1 MSLQVERK
9 SEVINRF
16 RTHAG
21 DNGSCEVQIALL
33 TERIGL
39 LNQHFAVH
47 VKDHSSRRGLLKM
60 VGQRRKLL
68 SYLRH
73 HNTDRYKHLIDV
85 LGLRK

>member
-1 MSLQVERK
+1 MSLSVERK
-9 SEVINRF
+9 TDIIGKF
-16 RTHAG
+16 RAHAG
-21 DNGSCEVQIALL
+21 DNGSCEVQIAIL

-73 HNTDRYKHLIDV
+73 HDADRYKRLIEA